1 MNIWVT
7 GMALGLKDEQGRQAV
22 ASWGASLA
30 RGALHEFYAGAQA
43 DGASLSAL
51 VLLLALAEREGA
63 SLWVRHGEHDREA
76 GAPHPAGLAELGVD
90 PARLL
95 FLRAPDPA
103 SALQAGLEGA
113 RCASLGAVVIELWGT
128 VKAYD
133 LTASRRLAL
142 AAGTSGTR
150 VLLARMAATPHP
162 SAAET
167 RWRVRAVPSRALAAN
182 APGNPAFEMTLLRAR
197 NGQEGLRYPVEWDR
211 DARKFVSRPPSG
223 ATDAA
228 VRRAPLPGAVVPVS
242 FDRPGAPSAGPRR
255 QAG

>member
-1 MNIWVT
+1 MS
-7 GMALGLKDEQGRQAV
+7 LGLKDELEHQAV
-22 ASWGASLA
+22 ASWGVLLA

-51 VLLLALAEREGA
+51 MMMLALAESEG
-63 SLWVRHGEHDREA
+63 STLWIRHGEHDREV
-76 GAPHPAGLAELGVD
+76 GVPHPAGLAELGLD
-90 PARLL
+90 PARIL

-103 SALQAGLEGA
+103 SALQAGLEGT
-113 RCASLGAVVIELWGT
+113 RCASLGAVVIELWGA

-150 VLLARMAATPHP
+150 VLLARMATAPHP

-167 RWRVRAVPSRALAAN
+167 RWQVRAAPSRAMAAN
-182 APGNPAFEMTLLRAR
+182 APGNPAFEMTLMRAR
-197 NGQEGLRYPVEWDR
+197 NGREGLRYPVEWDR
-211 DARKFVSRPPSG
+211 DARKLVSRLPSAAAG
-223 ATDAA
+223 APA
-228 VRRAPLPGAVVPVS
+228 RRAPLSGAVVPVS
-242 FDRPGAPSAGPRR
+242 FDRPGASSVYPQR